1 MKKMTR
7 IWMVCLV
14 AMTTVAFT
22 VVKNIFDQLDIAED
36 EAREYI
42 FGNFKSSNLSF
53 PSSAVIKN
61 LALGKRAG
69 AVKELGDYI
78 RKYTNSP
85 EFAQEYKTVREGARP
100 KNPADKEAKLKTRIE
115 ELKHDIE
122 TTEKDMKGVTG
133 DMKKLYESTLQMQ
146 KTELKAL
153 QDPKDPNHK
162 MYLMDISESD
172 GDGEKNYK
180 EELKYFE
187 QEYPAQVKDLVKR
200 RLQEFLSLTGD
211 INFDAKLVERD
222 GRKRFAD
229 PKLESKDETWKRC
242 FRSGKETITAAR
254 AYAQQWLK
262 ELN

>member
-1 MKKMTR
+1 MKKIIR
-7 IWMVCLV
+7 IGMVCLV
-14 AMTTVAFT
+14 ALATVAFT
-22 VVKNIFDQLDIAED
+22 IVSDIFDQLDIAEK

-42 FGNFKSSNLSF
+42 FDNFKSSNLSF
-53 PSSAVIKN
+53 PYSPVIKN

-85 EFAQEYKTVREGARP
+85 EFAQEYLAVRESARP
-100 KNPADKEAKLKTRIE
+100 KSPADKEAKLKARIE
-115 ELKHDIE
+115 ELKHDIA

-162 MYLMDISESD
+162 MYLSDLSEVD
-172 GDGEKNYK
+172 EDGEKNYK
-180 EELKYFE
+180 DEMKDFE
-187 QEYPAQVKDLVKR
+187 KEYPAQVKDLVKG
-200 RLQEFLSLTGD
+200 RLQEFLAFTAD
-211 INFDAKLVERD
+211 IDFDAKLVERG

-229 PKLESKDETWKRC
+229 PKLEAKDATWKRC
-242 FRSGKETITAAR
+242 FRSGRETITAAR

-262 ELN
+262 ELK

>member
-100 KNPADKEAKLKTRIE
+100 QNPADKEAKLKTRIE

-133 DMKKLYESTLQMQ
+133 DMRKLYESTLQMQ

-172 GDGEKNYK
+172 GDGAKNYK
-180 EELKYFE
+180 EDLKYFE